1 MSRWMKSRWAKV
13 AIGLTA
19 SLAAAL
25 LYHWPLGGGE
35 RFIAS
40 LETQAQAHVDWAGRN
55 GLPGLS
61 VRMQRRPLARI
72 AILSGRAN
80 AFQREGTST
89 DPEVHLETDYPG
101 MNDRMRSIPGI
112 AGVRWEE

>member
-1 MSRWMKSRWAKV
+1 MSDWVKSRWAKM
-13 AIGLTA
+13 AIGLAA

-25 LYHWPLGGGE
+25 LYYWPLGGAE

-40 LETQAQAHVDWAGRN
+40 LETQARAHTAWAARN
-55 GLPGLS
+55 GLPGIQ
-61 VRMQRRPLARI
+61 VRMQRGPLARI

-80 AFQREGTST
+80 AFHREGTST

-101 MNDRMRSIPGI
+101 MNDRIRSIPGV
-112 AGVRWEE
+112 AGVRWED